1 MHAGNLEYVPVVRTS
16 TAAGMWK
23 FGNRAWTKVSLA
35 IRANISAVS
44 TNRSDCLS
52 RNAIMCADLST
63 LEALLA
69 HLTRANNLTNN

>member
-1 MHAGNLEYVPVVRTS
+1 MHAGSLEYVPVVRTS

-52 RNAIMCADLST
+52 RNAIMCWKYKG
-63 LEALLA
+63 
-69 HLTRANNLTNN
+69 RVQP